1 MAKQSTGFITTI
13 PNFSDVI
20 DILVEPGVN
29 WNPIDPMLS
38 IANLQAR
45 RTAAEAVM
53 NAYKTAFEFDKIK
66 TSERETAYALLNAVV
81 RRVLA
86 AAVAGKMDAATV
98 EDIMTYKDLI
108 DGSNIGKLA
117 ARKEA
122 KTKKAAEKT
131 LKLTGL
137 MPETPEAAVEDDKR
151 TVSRL
156 AYNLRYDNF
165 ENLIT
170 LLTTAGTYKT
180 NVADLSIAALNALLD
195 RLAAA
200 NKATNDAD
208 KAWSN
213 AADARNAALCSKT
226 DSICSVVAD
235 IKMELISMETKLG
248 ATYKKV
254 VEIKFMPFDR

>member
-1 MAKQSTGFITTI
+1 MASQPTPITAVILAAGKGTRMKSAL
-13 PNFSDVI
+13 PKVMHPVASQPMVGHVVKLALDVGATPI
-20 DILVEPGVN
+20 AMVVAEGMDSVAAVGRDIAGDVDVAIQKEQHG
-29 WNPIDPMLS
+29 
-38 IANLQAR
+38 
-45 RTAAEAVM
+45 TAHA
-53 NAYKTAFEFDKIK
+53 
-66 TSERETAYALLNAVV
+66 
-81 RRVLA
+81 VLA
-86 AAVAGKMDAATV
+86 AKPVLGEVEGILLVLYGDTPLLTKATV
-98 EDIMTYKDLI
+98 EQLI
-108 DGSNIGKLA
+108 
-117 ARKEA
+117 
-122 KTKKAAEKT
+122 
-131 LKLTGL
+131 
-137 MPETPEAAVEDDKR
+137 AAVEDDKR